1 MIATIT
7 FSLFLAGVIFFGS
20 LPYFSIISKKK
31 KETMCRM
38 LCREGA
44 ANGLVFCSQEI
55 FQDKVMGFDGIHRKI
70 LVLEKDKRSYNAS
83 IIALDEVHH
92 CQLVTPEG
100 TFEAEDCRHDKGN
113 IYSGKIELQFQ
124 FNDYHKRAS
133 ISLADG
139 LIKSKREL
147 ALLSE
152 KAQYWCVMFSKMLK
166 ASHSARA

>member
-7 FSLFLAGVIFFGS
+7 FSLFLAGVIFFGAM
-20 LPYFSIISKKK
+20 PYFSIFSKKK
-31 KETMCRM
+31 KEKMCKM
-38 LCREGA
+38 LSREGE

-70 LVLEKDKRSYNAS
+70 LILEKDKHHYNSS

-100 TFEAEDCRHDKGN
+100 TFEAEDCRHHRGN
-113 IYSGKIELQFQ
+113 TYSGKIELQFQ
-124 FNDYHKRAS
+124 FNDFQKSAS
-133 ISLADG
+133 ISLANG

-166 ASHSARA
+166 ASQSARA